1 MMLDYDYM
9 RNRMIDVLTKMS
21 RMDVKNAPN
30 YRMSLAL
37 RDAFVAYG
45 VPQPAAELLVAAMK
59 INVSE
64 NAVNDA
70 ELMRRVCEAFGVL
83 VGDMYQA
90 IKTDF
95 QTNPDQML
103 AAMAGHL
110 SLDMNF

>member
-30 YRMSLAL
+30 YRMMLAL

-45 VPQPAAELLVAAMK
+45 VPKASAELLVGAMK
-59 INVSE
+59 ISVSE
-64 NAVNDA
+64 QAVNDP

-90 IKTDF
+90 IRTDF
-95 QTNPDQML
+95 ETNPDQIL
-103 AAMAGHL
+103 LSMAGQL
-110 SLDMNF
+110 SINMEF